1 MKETIFSQETGYIL
15 LALFIGLLIGA
26 EREYKNKAA
35 GLRTLML
42 VTTGSCIFTIISMQ
56 IGVANPDRL
65 AANIVTG
72 IGFLGAGAIFKDDN
86 RINGLTTATT
96 IWICAALGM
105 AVGSG
110 LIKVA
115 ILGTTIVIMVLS
127 ILKYAEAYIDKQN
140 RTRSYKI
147 TVSYSQ
153 EIIDEL
159 NSYVRAYQL
168 RSSGLTIQKDKQII
182 TVGLKLSGKARNHQL
197 LQDQLFQDD
206 RIIQIDY
213 Q

>member
-96 IWICAALGM
+96 IWICTALGM

-147 TVSYSQ
+147 TVFYSQ

-182 TVGLKLSGKARNHQL
+182 TVGIKLSGKARNHQL

>member
-1 MKETIFSQETGYIL
+1 MKDTIFSQETGYIL
-15 LALFIGLLIGA
+15 LALFIGLLIGV

-56 IGVANPDRL
+56 IGIANPDRL

-105 AVGSG
+105 AVGAG

-127 ILKYAEAYIDKQN
+127 VLKYAEAYIDKQN

-147 TVSYSQ
+147 SAYYTE
-153 EIIDEL
+153 EIMDEL
-159 NSYVRAYQL
+159 NRCIQAHKLKTSNTTV
-168 RSSGLTIQKDKQII
+168 QKDKEIL
-182 TVGLKLSGKARNHQL
+182 TVGFKITGKAEHHKI
-197 LQDQLFQDD
+197 LQKQLFQDN
-206 RIIQIDY
+206 RIIQVDY